1 MIKKRDSG
9 EHAIVSAQQEV
20 AEDRKSAEDLTGEMS
35 ERANLP
41 EDSKDLADEYQA
53 ADEDRLDRLRRE
65 INTSREEL
73 LPVVQLSDLQK
84 NQLAVEIKR
93 IKTDKRF
100 VAPALAKGNKTA
112 TEYDSRVANYSTVT
126 NIVALSDGRKLF
138 VVYNYPTSWI
148 HRSLDGLMKSLTGCR
163 MKKADSAK
171 WKEKFESKSRIPTID
186 CEDENT
192 VVMPF
197 LPNIN
202 LYDLF
207 ANKDSI
213 QDFGEC
219 EFAREIDVEKLL
231 DIVDKIVAEVKNI
244 HRQDAA
250 WGELILPNI
259 IIDKDEKVHIC
270 DPETSY
276 DANVPLNEQKAR
288 DLSDLII
295 SIAASLHKYGVDYG
309 LSVSRVLDGYKDKEV
324 IKELQSLVMKKPGLL
339 QKLFFGYTKARLG
352 LKDKAQWQ
360 DIKDAIAKYGN
371 NVSAIII

>member
-9 EHAIVSAQQEV
+9 EHAIVSAEQEV
-20 AEDRKSAEDLTGEMS
+20 EKDMESAEDLTGEMS

-41 EDSKDLADEYQA
+41 EDSKDLTDEQQA
-53 ADEDRLDRLRRE
+53 ADKDRLDRLRRE
-65 INTSREEL
+65 INTTKEEL

-100 VAPALAKGNKTA
+100 AAPALAKGNKTA

-138 VVYNYPTSWI
+138 VVYNYPTSWV
-148 HRSLDGLMKSLTGCR
+148 HRSLDGLMKRLTGCR

-219 EFAREIDVEKLL
+219 EFAREVDVEKLL

-244 HRQDAA
+244 HRQDVA

-259 IIDKDEKVHIC
+259 IIDKDEEVHIC

-276 DANVPLNEQKAR
+276 DSDVPINEQKAR

-295 SIAASLHKYGVDYG
+295 SIAASLHKYGVDYE
-309 LSVSRVLDGYKDKEV
+309 LSASRVLDGYKDKEV

-371 NVSAIII
+371 SD